1 MRSKRRV
8 ATLVPLGMVT
18 ALSASALE
26 VAHAVDRSAAR
37 SLALERDL
45 RSVRSRVERAPR
57 ASSLDLED
65 LQRRLHEQRIE
76 DPTDPR
82 LQELQIELRQLRAQA
97 DRAAGRPG
105 VAPVLPRISPLSVR
119 EPVEKPRYLGGAHT
133 RPGVQPARPY
143 SGQRLVV
150 LQRNVAEIERRLER
164 GETAAAARLLE
175 AAQADIASLRR
186 IFDSAG
192 AADPNLIALEDRI
205 EALKQRLAGD

>member
-82 LQELQIELRQLRAQA
+82 LQELQIELRQL
-97 DRAAGRPG
+97 
-105 VAPVLPRISPLSVR
+105 LP
-119 EPVEKPRYLGGAHT
+119 
-133 RPGVQPARPY
+133 
-143 SGQRLVV
+143 
-150 LQRNVAEIERRLER
+150 
-164 GETAAAARLLE
+164 
-175 AAQADIASLRR
+175 
-186 IFDSAG
+186 
-192 AADPNLIALEDRI
+192 
-205 EALKQRLAGD
+205 